1 MASTFQFYT
10 YNGKPLTPLEYAF
23 IQEYMKTKNV
33 PLSVERAGY
42 RSGKCTDELE
52 KLIANTKQD
61 KDLQSADKDQ
71 LTNLPQGTNTKDKQD
86 KEKLYAELPS
96 TKNKDE
102 KEKLYAGLRVAG
114 NRLLARDYIREEILH
129 RFEQIEQESIAKP
142 TEILQFYTSVMRGEV
157 LDQFGIEASLDTRI
171 KAANEL
177 AKQQIEI
184 PMKLEQKNIQN
195 NIGSIQINF
204 VSRDNSS
211 SDCTT

>member
-10 YNGKPLTPLEYAF
+10 YNGKPLSPLEYAF

-61 KDLQSADKDQ
+61 KDTDQ
-71 LTNLPQGTNTKDKQD
+71 VNLPQEINTKDKQD
-86 KEKLYAELPS
+86 
-96 TKNKDE
+96 

-114 NRLLARDYIREEILH
+114 NRLLSRDYVREEILH

-211 SDCTT
+211 SDCTTQKTLKNQGFLSQKNGW